1 MSADKILQVIDRMD
15 PEKALGEL
23 SRALKKLFAHLGE
36 EARMNFVVNLV
47 GEAGADKLGSLVHY

>member
-1 MSADKILQVIDRMD
+1 MSADKIFQVIDPMD
-15 PEKALGEL
+15 PEEALDKL
-23 SRALKKLFAHLGE
+23 TPVLKKLFSHLGD